1 MKPDGTVFTVNE
13 GVEVM
18 RGVEAGVRR
27 DRVVHLDRERRLER
41 EGNRLDAG
49 SVGDALQDERDL
61 VDLRDGSGAV
71 LQHDSAVSNES
82 RVEALAL
89 KVTRCLVEEAGN
101 MGRVVVESDGVT
113 GRVGDEVGQFFAA
126 VRGGDVR
133 HDCGGEDLTGGATF
147 EREGS

>member
-27 DRVVHLDRERRLER
+27 NRVVHLDRERRLER

-61 VDLRDGSGAV
+61 VELRDGGGAV
-71 LQHDSAVSNES
+71 LQHDSSVTNES
-82 RVEALAL
+82 GMEALAL
-89 KVTRCLVEEAGN
+89 ELTRDFVEEAGDVPVVGVVQHRCS
-101 MGRVVVESDGVT
+101 GRSAGV
-113 GRVGDEVGQFFAA
+113 DA
-126 VRGGDVR
+126 GG
-133 HDCGGEDLTGGATF
+133 GPGEDHVGPK
-147 EREGS
+147 